1 MRLEKYIVENLTL
14 WQKLNSF
21 AHKNIHTVIHTY
33 KNIRTV
39 EFMKLYFERRH
50 LSNLMCI

>member
-21 AHKNIHTVIHTY
+21 AHKNIHTIIHTCKFTY
-33 KNIRTV
+33 SGNHETV
-39 EFMKLYFERRH
+39 F
-50 LSNLMCI
+50 